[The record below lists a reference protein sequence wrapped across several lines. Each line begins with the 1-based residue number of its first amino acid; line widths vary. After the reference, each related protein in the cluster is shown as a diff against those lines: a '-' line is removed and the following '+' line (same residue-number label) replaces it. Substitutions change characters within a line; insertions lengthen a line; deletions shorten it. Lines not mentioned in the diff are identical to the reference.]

1 MLTITYNKQKNF
13 IPEKYFT
20 LLFDKN
26 KNWIR
31 VINTVSTNIN
41 FLYNYHTKDLY
52 NIHSDI
58 SNLFTPSHRQ
68 YITNKANL
76 IKTVIKYE
84 PENYKK
90 YMLPSVIID
99 INDIQNLQKYKKLFK
114 KILILRPTWG
124 YNRSGI
130 HIFSNFKDFAKYMK
144 NNGIDELNKTISKV
158 GTNGIKYKDTIKY
171 VLSEYLQDQ
180 MMYDGWVFNIR
191 VFFLITCVKNISR
204 GYLIKPLIVHLA
216 KKKKSNNLNDVF
228 QHISSDIDYFF
239 DDTIE
244 QKKQKYIIRQIKH
257 ILSFIFKII
266 NNNKIMEIYP
276 GMDNAFELFGVDF
289 IISNNSEVKLIE
301 INDRV
306 GIYGYSDIVYQSIVN
321 GIINGT
327 INKLYDKIYKI
338 KIDKTNIIRIK

>member
-1 MLTITYNKQKNF
+1 
-13 IPEKYFT
+13 
-20 LLFDKN
+20 
-26 KNWIR
+26 
-31 VINTVSTNIN
+31 
-41 FLYNYHTKDLY
+41 
-52 NIHSDI
+52 
-58 SNLFTPSHRQ
+58 
-68 YITNKANL
+68 
-76 IKTVIKYE
+76 
-84 PENYKK
+84 
-90 YMLPSVIID
+90 
-99 INDIQNLQKYKKLFK
+99 
-114 KILILRPTWG
+114 
-124 YNRSGI
+124 
-130 HIFSNFKDFAKYMK
+130 MK

-180 MMYDGWVFNIR
+180 MMYDGRVFNIR
-191 VFFLITCVKNISR
+191 VFFLITCVKNIYR

-216 KKKKSNNLNDVF
+216 KKKKSNNLNDVS
-228 QHISSDIDYFF
+228 QHISSDTDFKKLRERFNNDYFF

-276 GMDNAFELFGVDF
+276 GMDNAFEQFGVDF

-306 GIYGYSDIVYQSIVN
+306 GISGYSDIVYQSIVN